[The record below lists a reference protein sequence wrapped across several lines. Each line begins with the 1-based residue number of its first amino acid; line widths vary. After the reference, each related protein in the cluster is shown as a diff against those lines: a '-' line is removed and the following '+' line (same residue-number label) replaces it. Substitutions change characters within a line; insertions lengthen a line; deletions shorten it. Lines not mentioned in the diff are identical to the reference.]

1 MQNNGRT
8 RPGSQSGW
16 SLIEVIFS
24 LFLFGLLVSLCV
36 PAGTVVTERVQRML
50 FMQDLATQLQLAQM
64 EAVTREA
71 EVIVQWKEDEVKVI
85 EDGELLRKMEIPPL
99 YRLTGNYPD
108 EQLIF
113 RETGQTRGGTI
124 FLYAKDKQVGKI
136 VIQVASGLPKV
147 EVFGNA
153 F

>member
-1 MQNNGRT
+1 MRNNE
-8 RPGSQSGW
+8 RPGSQAGW

-36 PAGTVVTERVQRML
+36 PATTAVTERVERML

-64 EAVTREA
+64 EAVTRGA
-71 EVIVQWKEDEVKVI
+71 EVSVQWQTDEVKVI
-85 EDGELLRKMEIPPL
+85 EDGELLRKIEIPPL
-99 YRLTGNYPD
+99 YRLTSNYPD
-108 EQLIF
+108 QQLTF
-113 RETGQTRGGTI
+113 RETGQARGGTI

-147 EVFGNA
+147 EVFGHA
-153 F
+153 P